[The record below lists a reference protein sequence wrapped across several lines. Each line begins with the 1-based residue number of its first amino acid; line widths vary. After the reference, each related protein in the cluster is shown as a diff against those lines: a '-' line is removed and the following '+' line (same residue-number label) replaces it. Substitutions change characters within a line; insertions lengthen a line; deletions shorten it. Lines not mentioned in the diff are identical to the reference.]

1 MKKSI
6 FNSRLF
12 FAAILS
18 AASWSACTDLVSEGT
33 DSTIVQTATGDFQKV
48 NVKDFLAASYTDLGV
63 FADQGN
69 VYSLNSHAAGEMIP
83 PTRGTDWG
91 DNGVWRSLDAHT
103 WDASH
108 EQVRNAWNDMNQRAY
123 RCNVILASD
132 PNAEQKAQTHFM
144 RAYYTFHV
152 MDLFGQVPVREYN
165 EGPDVNPK
173 VLTRTAAFDYIVND
187 LKESLKGLLPGKPTA
202 QNRVATKAAAN
213 YMLAYLYLNKHIYT
227 GASTPSNDD
236 MNQVLSYTQAIKDE
250 GYSLTD
256 DYFGLFTTKASNE
269 NIFTTGEGNITGRFY
284 MTMHYDS
291 HVASNGDGG
300 WNGFTT
306 LADFYGKFKA
316 GDQRLGSF
324 NPDPKKEFSWIPTGF
339 VRGLQYAPKR
349 DSLKDRQIIKNADGS
364 WQIVP
369 IIEQRSQTYLR
380 FTDDVTLAGAGT
392 QKGIRVIKYHPADR
406 GDYVLMRY
414 GAVHLMRA
422 EALLRLGK
430 VAEAQTLVDELRTK
444 RKAAKL
450 EGTLDN
456 DKMFDE
462 WARETYWEGHSRNE
476 EIRFG
481 KWLSGPGVVNKG
493 AHTVLYPIPALAVS
507 SNPNLRQN
515 PGY

>member
-12 FAAILS
+12 CAVLLS

-33 DSTIVQTATGDFQKV
+33 DSTIIQTATGDFKKV
-48 NVKDFLAASYTDLGV
+48 DVKAFLAASYTDLGV

-69 VYSLNSHAAGEMIP
+69 VYSLNSHAADEMIP

-91 DNGVWRSLDAHT
+91 DNGVWRSLDTHT

-108 EQVRNAWNDMNQRAY
+108 EQVRNTWNDMNQRAY

-132 PNAEQKAQTHFM
+132 PDAGQKAQTHFM
-144 RAYYTFHV
+144 RAFYTFQV
-152 MDLFGQVPVREYN
+152 MDLFGQVPVRQYN

-173 VLTRTAAFDYIVND
+173 VLTRTDAFNYIVGD
-187 LKESLKGLLPGKPTA
+187 LNEALKGLPSGKPAA
-202 QNRVATKAAAN
+202 QNRTATKAAAN

-227 GASTPSNDD
+227 GAAAASNED
-236 MNQVLSYTQAIKDE
+236 MNQVLTYTQAIKDE

-256 DYFGLFTTKASNE
+256 DYFGLFTTKAANE
-269 NIFTTGEGNITGRFY
+269 NIFTTGEGNINSRFY
-284 MTMHYDS
+284 MTTHYDS

-306 LADFYGKFKA
+306 LSEFYAKFQP

-324 NPDPKKEFSWIPTGF
+324 KPDPKKEFSWLPTGF

-349 DSLKDRQIIKNADGS
+349 DTDDRKIILKDANGGFVIT
-364 WQIVP
+364 P
-369 IIEQRSQTYLR
+369 LIEQRSKTYLI
-380 FTDDVTLAGAGT
+380 FTDDVTLAGTGT

-414 GAVHLMRA
+414 GAVLLMRA
-422 EALLRLGK
+422 EALLRSGK
-430 VAEAQTLVDELRTK
+430 VADAQILVDELRAK
-444 RKAAKL
+444 RKTTKL
-450 EGTLDN
+450 SGTLDN

-481 KWLSGPGVVNKG
+481 KWLSAKGVVNRG

-507 SNPNLRQN
+507 SNPNIRQN
-515 PGY
+515 AGY